1 MGSLTIR
8 KLDDDIKTK
17 LRISA
22 AAKGISMEEEARSL
36 ISAAVQPVQ
45 TVASK
50 VSADEIIARAQALPD
65 EEPQDLRYAIMTHK
79 QLTDAMWGEYD
90 GL

>member
-17 LRISA
+17 LRLSA

-36 ISAAVQPVQ
+36 ISAAVRPVN
-45 TVASK
+45 
-50 VSADEIIARAQALPD
+50 SAPSAISATEIIARAKALPQ
-65 EEPQDLRYAIMTHK
+65 EAPQDARYATMPHK
-79 QLTDAMWGEYD
+79 ELSNVISGEYE
-90 GL
+90 GM